1 MDNNLAALL
10 CLPFVIA
17 PLILL
22 IAIVVN
28 RVQACRAS
36 R

>member
-1 MDNNLAALL
+1 MDDLLAALL

-22 IAIVVN
+22 IVLVLN
-28 RVQACRAS
+28 RIQSCPS
-36 R
+36 RR